1 MRAVVL
7 AAGRGSRLQPHTDSI
22 PKGLLPLGETTLAH
36 RTVSILVSLGV
47 KDVAFVVGYRRED
60 YHAAFPSGVRFYDN
74 PDWEGTDQAGSLL
87 KARAEFSDDLL
98 VVTGDLFCPEQVYA
112 DMLALQAPVA
122 VAVDRSPRPFDD
134 TIEKVLFE
142 DGRIARI
149 GKLNVPDA
157 QANGE
162 FMGMT
167 LVRKNA
173 APAVLRRLEAA
184 VATNPRKAAL
194 IHAHQALIDEGGRL
208 AYVECRGP
216 WCEVDDEASLEKARR
231 ILAAA
236 RAPS

>member
-1 MRAVVL
+1 MKAVVL

-36 RTVSILVSLGV
+36 RTVSLLRAHGVS
-47 KDVAFVVGYRRED
+47 DISFVVGYRRED

-74 PDWEGTDQAGSLL
+74 PAWESTDQAGSLL
-87 KARAEFSDDLL
+87 AARAEFADDLL

-112 DMLALQAPVA
+112 DMLSLQAPVA

-134 TIEKVLFE
+134 TIEKVLFR
-142 DGRIARI
+142 DGRIERI

-167 LVRKNA
+167 FVRRA
-173 APAVLRRLEAA
+173 AAADTLRRLE
-184 VATNPRKAAL
+184 VAISVNPRKAAL
-194 IHAHQALIDEGGRL
+194 IHAHQALLDEGGTL
-208 AYVECRGP
+208 SFVECRGP
-216 WCEVDDEASLEKARR
+216 WCEVDDEPSLEKARR
-231 ILAAA
+231 ILASAGA
-236 RAPS
+236 R